1 MPATATPAPTPSPT
15 PLPQQQLTVSR
26 SNFYRGLQVLV
37 DEARSGPPP
46 DSSSQPVL
54 GVERSG
60 VLPATTRFVV
70 VVRVRLH
77 NANAQNTDVPSCN
90 DALQAFRLRL
100 PSGEALGAAFSSGD
114 YTDCSSHSLTAGQTA
129 SGWLFYALREPVPLE
144 PLQLV
149 AGAANETPSVIPF
162 TGPEQVLA
170 AREWTVLHST
180 EVLDGIIWS
189 VSGGTI
195 RTDIPGQQA
204 NPGQEFI
211 VLKVRATN
219 TTDEP
224 IPILVT
230 PAYSFDAKRI
240 LRLAPDNGVL
250 LEPSAELDKL
260 GLGAVAELPARA
272 ERDGLYAWQ
281 VPRGQ
286 QNPTLVIRRESIVL
300 DGARQVSGGP
310 GEARL
315 PIGPLPPPP

>member
-1 MPATATPAPTPSPT
+1 
-15 PLPQQQLTVSR
+15 
-26 SNFYRGLQVLV
+26 VL
-37 DEARSGPPP
+37 R
-46 DSSSQPVL
+46 
-54 GVERSG
+54 
-60 VLPATTRFVV
+60 
-70 VVRVRLH
+70 
-77 NANAQNTDVPSCN
+77 
-90 DALQAFRLRL
+90 
-100 PSGEALGAAFSSGD
+100 
-114 YTDCSSHSLTAGQTA
+114 
-129 SGWLFYALREPVPLE
+129 
-144 PLQLV
+144 
-149 AGAANETPSVIPF
+149 
-162 TGPEQVLA
+162 
-170 AREWTVLHST
+170 ST

-195 RTDIPGQQA
+195 RTDIPSQQA

-219 TTDEP
+219 TTNQP
-224 IPILVT
+224 IPILTT

-260 GLGAVAELPARA
+260 GLGAFAELPARA

-286 QNPTLVIRRESIVL
+286 QNPTLVIRRETILL
-300 DGARQVSGGP
+300 DGARQVYGGP

>member
-1 MPATATPAPTPSPT
+1 
-15 PLPQQQLTVSR
+15 
-26 SNFYRGLQVLV
+26 V

-77 NANAQNTDVPSCN
+77 NANAQNTDLPCSN

-100 PSGEALGAAFSSGD
+100 PLGESLGAEFSSGD
-114 YTDCSSHSLTAGQTA
+114 YRTCSSQGLTAGQTA

-162 TGPEQVLA
+162 TGPQQVLA

-195 RTDIPGQQA
+195 RTDIPSQQA

-219 TTDEP
+219 TTNEP

-260 GLGAVAELPARA
+260 GLGLFAELPARA

-286 QNPTLVIRRESIVL
+286 QNPTLVIRRETILL
-300 DGARQVSGGP
+300 DGARQVYGGP